1 MTVHVCVSVCLSA
14 QVREREAE
22 ESLQCLTDVTLAPL
36 QVASSPNYWCSDW
49 SVDSSSVN
57 AWLTSIGLPMYVER
71 FAEAGF
77 TMVAHLSQLKDSHY
91 KQLDLNDPLHKEFIV
106 EGLKRLAK

>member
-1 MTVHVCVSVCLSA
+1 M
-14 QVREREAE
+14 
-22 ESLQCLTDVTLAPL
+22 
-36 QVASSPNYWCSDW
+36 
-49 SVDSSSVN
+49 N

>member
-1 MTVHVCVSVCLSA
+1 MCVCVCVSVCLSV
-14 QVREREAE
+14 QVREGEAE
-22 ESLQCLTDVTLAPL
+22 ESLQCLTDVTLAPF

-49 SVDSSSVN
+49 SVDSSSMK

-77 TMVAHLSQLKDSHY
+77 TMVDHLSWLTDSHY
-91 KQLDLNDPLHKEFIV
+91 KQLDLNDPLHKEFIM
-106 EGLKRLAK
+106 EGLKRLPK